1 MNTSPK
7 RSNYGVDLFSYD
19 KDEKTFIT
27 EASTLGF
34 KPGKFPKYIM
44 IKGTKKRVL
53 YKLQE
58 VNAMKAIYVPTE
70 NSLKWT
76 AECAGTKLSVLQ
88 I

>member
-7 RSNYGVDLFSYD
+7 QSNYGVDLFSYD

-34 KPGKFPKYIM
+34 KPGKFPKHIM
-44 IKGTKKRVL
+44 IKGTTKRVL

-58 VNAMKAIYVPTE
+58 VNAMKAIYAPTE
-70 NSLKWT
+70 KSLKWT
-76 AECAGTKLSVLQ
+76 AECAGTTLSVLQ
-88 I
+88 T